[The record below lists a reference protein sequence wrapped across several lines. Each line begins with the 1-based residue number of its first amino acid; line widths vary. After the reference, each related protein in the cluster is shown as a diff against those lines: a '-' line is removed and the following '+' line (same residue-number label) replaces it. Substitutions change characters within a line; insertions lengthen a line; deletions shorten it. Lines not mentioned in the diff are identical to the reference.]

1 MHSDKLK
8 KVIDTAM
15 GRRRADI
22 VLKGGSI
29 VDVYSGKVIRGDVAI
44 CGDTIAGIGKYK
56 GEEEIDVSGKY
67 LSPGLVDSHI
77 HIESS
82 YLTPEEFA
90 RIIVPCGT
98 TTVISDPHEIVNVCG
113 TEGLRY
119 MIKASKNA
127 ALKVK
132 FMVPSC
138 VPATPFENAGA
149 VVTSK
154 DIEKIFEEEDVLGL
168 GEFMNAVGV
177 INNDDECINKIVTA
191 INDGRVI
198 DGHSPGLT
206 GNQLNAYASAHIEN
220 DHECM
225 TVEEME
231 ERIMR
236 GMYVIMREG
245 SACHDL
251 KTLIKGL
258 TPENSRR
265 CLLCSDDR
273 QIRTIFEEGHI
284 NAHLRFCVSCGIS
297 PVDAVR
303 MASLNASECFG
314 LRDIGG
320 IAPGRSADIV
330 VFDSLTGFRPEQV
343 FIDGRLVARDGEYL
357 LPIERYDISGVS
369 SSVNV
374 RDFSVDRL
382 KLKLKDGNVRTIEI
396 DPNGVNTGEGRARVA
411 LTGDKDFRYSE
422 AQDIVKV
429 AVVERHKGT
438 GNVAVGLLSGYGI
451 KNGAAA
457 ISVAHDS
464 HNIIAAGTSDEDIAA
479 AVQEIIRMK
488 GGMTL
493 VRGGKPAYSIPL
505 PVAGLMT
512 DLDAESFDRELK
524 RIHELAYSDFK
535 INKDIDPFMTLCF
548 MALPVIPDLK
558 ITDKGLFDVRK
569 FEFTDI
575 NI

>member
-22 VLKGGSI
+22 VLKGGNI
-29 VDVYSGKVIRGDVAI
+29 IDVYSGKVIQGDVAI
-44 CGDTIAGIGKYK
+44 CGDTIAGIGQYE

-67 LSPGLVDSHI
+67 LSPGLIDSHI

-154 DIEKIFEEEDVLGL
+154 DIERIFEEEDVLGL

-198 DGHSPGLT
+198 DGHSPGIT

-225 TVEEME
+225 SVEEME

-265 CLLCSDDR
+265 CLLCSD
-273 QIRTIFEEGHI
+273 
-284 NAHLRFCVSCGIS
+284 
-297 PVDAVR
+297 
-303 MASLNASECFG
+303 
-314 LRDIGG
+314 
-320 IAPGRSADIV
+320 
-330 VFDSLTGFRPEQV
+330 
-343 FIDGRLVARDGEYL
+343 
-357 LPIERYDISGVS
+357 
-369 SSVNV
+369 
-374 RDFSVDRL
+374 
-382 KLKLKDGNVRTIEI
+382 
-396 DPNGVNTGEGRARVA
+396 
-411 LTGDKDFRYSE
+411 
-422 AQDIVKV
+422 
-429 AVVERHKGT
+429 
-438 GNVAVGLLSGYGI
+438 
-451 KNGAAA
+451 
-457 ISVAHDS
+457 
-464 HNIIAAGTSDEDIAA
+464 
-479 AVQEIIRMK
+479 
-488 GGMTL
+488 
-493 VRGGKPAYSIPL
+493 
-505 PVAGLMT
+505 
-512 DLDAESFDRELK
+512 
-524 RIHELAYSDFK
+524 
-535 INKDIDPFMTLCF
+535 
-548 MALPVIPDLK
+548 
-558 ITDKGLFDVRK
+558 
-569 FEFTDI
+569 
-575 NI
+575 

>member
-1 MHSDKLK
+1 M
-8 KVIDTAM
+8 
-15 GRRRADI
+15 
-22 VLKGGSI
+22 
-29 VDVYSGKVIRGDVAI
+29 
-44 CGDTIAGIGKYK
+44 
-56 GEEEIDVSGKY
+56 
-67 LSPGLVDSHI
+67 
-77 HIESS
+77 
-82 YLTPEEFA
+82 
-90 RIIVPCGT
+90 
-98 TTVISDPHEIVNVCG
+98 
-113 TEGLRY
+113 
-119 MIKASKNA
+119 
-127 ALKVK
+127 
-132 FMVPSC
+132 
-138 VPATPFENAGA
+138 
-149 VVTSK
+149 
-154 DIEKIFEEEDVLGL
+154 
-168 GEFMNAVGV
+168 
-177 INNDDECINKIVTA
+177 
-191 INDGRVI
+191 
-198 DGHSPGLT
+198 
-206 GNQLNAYASAHIEN
+206 
-220 DHECM
+220 
-225 TVEEME
+225 
-231 ERIMR
+231 
-236 GMYVIMREG
+236 
-245 SACHDL
+245 
-251 KTLIKGL
+251 
-258 TPENSRR
+258 
-265 CLLCSDDR
+265 
-273 QIRTIFEEGHI
+273 
-284 NAHLRFCVSCGIS
+284 
-297 PVDAVR
+297 
-303 MASLNASECFG
+303 
-314 LRDIGG
+314 
-320 IAPGRSADIV
+320 
-330 VFDSLTGFRPEQV
+330 
-343 FIDGRLVARDGEYL
+343 
-357 LPIERYDISGVS
+357 
-369 SSVNV
+369 
-374 RDFSVDRL
+374 DRL